1 VPTFPSL
8 PSLCSVFGSLAN
20 DGLFIVELDFTQ
32 TTTRAVRGLPEA
44 VQAAGFT
51 IESARRSKLGNF
63 VELVAVKPR

>member
-1 VPTFPSL
+1 
-8 PSLCSVFGSLAN
+8 
-20 DGLFIVELDFTQ
+20 VELDFTQ